1 MSKAEYDREYAKN
14 NMRLFSFRLNQQKKS
29 EKVLIDY
36 LSKLPNKRQ
45 WIINALRLQ
54 MYDDVANKGIQDK

>member
-1 MSKAEYDREYAKN
+1 MSKADYDKEYARKH
-14 NMRLFSFRLNQQKKS
+14 MRLFSFRLNLQKKS
-29 EKVLIDY
+29 EKALIDY

-54 MYDDVANKGIQDK
+54 MYDDVANKDIQEK

>member
-1 MSKAEYDREYAKN
+1 MSKADYDKEYARN
-14 NMRLFSFRLNQQKKS
+14 NMRLFSFRLNLQKKS
-29 EKVLIDY
+29 EKALIDY

-54 MYDDVANKGIQDK
+54 MYEDVANKDIQEK